1 MVPTAFWLLSMLH
14 LVPAAPLPIPI
25 VYDRLPDTDF
35 SSHTRPGGWER
46 RYGTP
51 EPCGPGDAGGHK
63 LPACNITFLEL
74 VCANLCGCAGFNS
87 NGWLKSCSS
96 EPYCTKKHFPGTDS
110 YVGSRP
116 GGGEGC
122 SPAPPHPS
130 PAPPPPHPSPA
141 PPPPPPASQ
150 CDSAATTAGAMHGP
164 VEDWHYPLEEPQERA
179 AMMSA
184 LPALLSVTATANS
197 SGTAKL
203 TSGGVSATVTVG
215 QLAFGSWQLLAFLRP
230 EQHLTESPQTIDS
243 GTRVVLERRFAR
255 WSTLL
260 FLSPS
265 TDGESVTD
273 AAAPPVLIR
282 SGIGEVS
289 NIRQPDYNFSDPCYF
304 ERATLH
310 PHDYLGEHLLN
321 TSSFAEPSFVDAGEC
336 CPSAKLQPVCPASQ
350 QSVCEEPVVLK
361 PEVMPE

>member
-1 MVPTAFWLLSMLH
+1 MVPSTALWLWLLSTSLH
-14 LVPAAPLPIPI
+14 LQLVLAAPPAI

-63 LPACNITFLEL
+63 LPACNITFLE
-74 VCANLCGCAGFNS
+74 VACANLCGCAGFNS

-96 EPYCTKKHFPGTDS
+96 EPHCTKKHLPGTDA

-116 GGGEGC
+116 GGADGC

-130 PAPPPPHPSPA
+130 PPPPPSP
-141 PPPPPPASQ
+141 PQPPPASQ
-150 CDSAATTAGAMHGP
+150 CASAATTAGAMHGP
-164 VEDWHYPLEEPQERA
+164 VEDWHYPPEEPQERA

-184 LPALLSVTATANS
+184 LPTLLSVTATANS

-203 TSGGVSATVTVG
+203 TSGGVSATVSVG

-230 EQHLTESPQTIDS
+230 PDQHAHPTEPNPQGRIDG

-260 FLSPS
+260 FLSTS
-265 TDGESVTD
+265 TDGEAGTGA

-289 NIRQPDYNFSDPCYF
+289 SIRQPDYNFSDPCYF
-304 ERATLH
+304 ERATRH

-336 CPSAKLQPVCPASQ
+336 SAQ
-350 QSVCEEPVVLK
+350 VVL
-361 PEVMPE
+361 PRPQSAASVPPPVSN